1 VPSEEL
7 SGSAQPFLGSHAG
20 RFVPARPSRIVMHTR
35 IVKPKH
41 GPELVVRPLR
51 DGDTATVQAVFD
63 RLGDASRHARFNGSK
78 PRLGEQELRW
88 LAAVG
93 PNHHVLVAW
102 VDGDPRPAAIA
113 RLVRSGGTAE
123 IAFEVADAYQ
133 RRGIGSA
140 LAQELVADAC
150 LAGIV
155 EVTALVRSDNRAALA
170 LLSRVLGQLQVRLG
184 GPDVLVRAPIPA
196 RC

>member
-1 VPSEEL
+1 M
-7 SGSAQPFLGSHAG
+7 H
-20 RFVPARPSRIVMHTR
+20 SRVL
-35 IVKPKH
+35 KPRH

-51 DGDTATVQAVFD
+51 NGDTATVSAVFE
-63 RLGDASRHARFNGSK
+63 RLGAASRRARFNGAK
-78 PRLGEQELRW
+78 DRLGEQELRW
-88 LAAVG
+88 LATVG

-113 RLVRSGGTAE
+113 RLVRSGGSAE

-133 RRGIGSA
+133 GRGIGSA

-155 EVTALVRSDNRAALA
+155 EVTALVRSDNRAVLS
-170 LLSRVLGQLQVRLG
+170 LLHRVLGQLQVRLE

>member
-1 VPSEEL
+1 
-7 SGSAQPFLGSHAG
+7 
-20 RFVPARPSRIVMHTR
+20 MHTR
-35 IVKPKH
+35 IVKRKH

-51 DGDTATVQAVFD
+51 EGDTATVQAVFD
-63 RLGDASRHARFNGSK
+63 RLGDASRLARFNGLK
-78 PRLGEQELRW
+78 RRLGEQELRW
-88 LAAVG
+88 LATVG

-113 RLVRSGGTAE
+113 RLVRSGGSAE

-170 LLSRVLGQLQVRLG
+170 LLGRVLGQLQVRLE
-184 GPDVLVRAPIPA
+184 GPDVLVRAPLPA